1 MASCAGTRR
10 IAAALGLAALIA
22 VFASAFVGIRFAGRA
37 YPPGALALLRFGVA
51 SIALA
56 AALLVR
62 RGRLPLPSRRDA
74 PGLAAS
80 GLFGITLYHLAL
92 NTGERSVN
100 AAVASLFVNTTPI
113 FAALLA
119 MAALRERPRPRTL
132 MGIGIGFAGV
142 ALVSLGES
150 GGLAIDR
157 GALFVLGAAL
167 ASAIYYVIEK
177 PYLARYPALDVTA
190 WGFWAGTALL
200 LPFAGQLARTIAIAP
215 PSATLSVLYLGV
227 FPAALGYVGWS
238 IVLARMEVA
247 RATTLLYLIPPV
259 AALLGWTFLD
269 EDLGIGAAV
278 GGLVTIAGVA
288 LVSRPPGREGTPRR
302 LPRPRVLEGSAVGA
316 AMRQRQ
322 RSRHV
327 AQRAGRLVP
336 PAAVDRALSERF
348 VAARAAG
355 RVHAPAVDGH
365 DGRGPNR
372 IGVQAPAGPL
382 AALVALSEPD
392 RDAVRIAS
400 SELLDLVRARD
411 AAPPQMIGM

>member
-1 MASCAGTRR
+1 MS
-10 IAAALGLAALIA
+10 AA
-22 VFASAFVGIRFAGRA
+22 
-37 YPPGALALLRFGVA
+37 
-51 SIALA
+51 
-56 AALLVR
+56 
-62 RGRLPLPSRRDA
+62 
-74 PGLAAS
+74 
-80 GLFGITLYHLAL
+80 
-92 NTGERSVN
+92 
-100 AAVASLFVNTTPI
+100 
-113 FAALLA
+113 
-119 MAALRERPRPRTL
+119 
-132 MGIGIGFAGV
+132 V

-167 ASAIYYVIEK
+167 VSAIYYVIEK
-177 PYLARYPALDVTA
+177 PHLARYPALDVTA

-259 AALLGWTFLD
+259 AALLGWALLD
-269 EDLGIGAAV
+269 EGLGIGAAV

-302 LPRPRVLEGSAVGA
+302 VRLPRPRVLAGSAVGA

-327 AQRAGRLVP
+327 A
-336 PAAVDRALSERF
+336 
-348 VAARAAG
+348 
-355 RVHAPAVDGH
+355 
-365 DGRGPNR
+365 
-372 IGVQAPAGPL
+372 
-382 AALVALSEPD
+382 
-392 RDAVRIAS
+392 
-400 SELLDLVRARD
+400 
-411 AAPPQMIGM
+411 